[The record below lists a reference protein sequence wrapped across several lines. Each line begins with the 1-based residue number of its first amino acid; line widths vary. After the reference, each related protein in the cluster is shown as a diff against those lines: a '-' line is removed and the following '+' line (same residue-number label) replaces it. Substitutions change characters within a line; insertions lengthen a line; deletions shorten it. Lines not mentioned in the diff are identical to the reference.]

1 MNLRELKAEIDELC
15 ERDPQ
20 AAIALARRIHNK
32 LQPGSPWPLTLLH
45 RRLVNST
52 LRGLTDLGVIAEQLR
67 KQGYSEEE
75 IEAGLERYRKPGL
88 HEGMGFGGLHIED
101 VCAYVEALWQ
111 QGAGRFTLEIEFEN
125 PEDDHLSLRIRELGR
140 AWWQEQ
146 EEREEGQP

>member
-1 MNLRELKAEIDELC
+1 MTLRELKAEIDELC
-15 ERDPQ
+15 ERDPR

-45 RRLVNST
+45 RQLVSRA
-52 LRGLTDLGVIAEQLR
+52 LQGLTEEELGKIAEQLR

-75 IEAGLERYRKPGL
+75 IEAGLERYREPGL

-125 PEDDHLSLRIRELGR
+125 PEDDHLSLRIR
-140 AWWQEQ
+140 
-146 EEREEGQP
+146 